1 MLNYSRF
8 FSDSQK
14 PTKHS
19 YRHRTSTNA
28 FHTYNY
34 INSDL
39 NLKTPLKTPHR
50 GMPHRERASDPN
62 DRSQVIDRVAIQVW
76 IAGEPN
82 DRSLS
87 EPPLAIQ
94 WRSASD
100 PIVAAATPLRPTGD
114 RLANRGEGVPSDGQ
128 TRMRSDRCRGESV

>member
-1 MLNYSRF
+1 
-8 FSDSQK
+8 
-14 PTKHS
+14 
-19 YRHRTSTNA
+19 
-28 FHTYNY
+28 
-34 INSDL
+34 
-39 NLKTPLKTPHR
+39 
-50 GMPHRERASDPN
+50 MPHRDRASDPN

-94 WRSASD
+94 WRSAGD

-114 RLANRGEGVPSDGQ
+114 RLASNKGS
-128 TRMRSDRCRGESV
+128 